1 MTSASRLLL
10 VLLLPFAALAC
21 DSDGGAAL
29 EDIADISG
37 VDADTHSE
45 SADAGGDTPSTGDAE
60 ETDPSFV
67 LGVNIT
73 GQSTP
78 SSFNALPE
86 GEDLLVEY
94 GPQGLW
100 MVVLAFKTKGLF
112 EVPLLIK
119 ASVESQG
126 MLQGEFTMT
135 GQELLPG
142 PDGYAYFYN
151 FFLVV
156 SDPEV
161 AGSPGIISFSVTDAA
176 GVTHEVVREVQLVG
190 GLETLNDTQG
200 N

>member
-10 VLLLPFAALAC
+10 VLLLPFVALAC

-29 EDIADISG
+29 EEIADISAG
-37 VDADTHSE
+37 GEDSD
-45 SADAGGDTPSTGDAE
+45 SADSAEDTPSTSDVE
-60 ETDPSFV
+60 EEDPSFV

-73 GQSTP
+73 GQSIP
-78 SSFNALPE
+78 GSFSELPE
-86 GEDLLVEY
+86 GDELLVEY

-100 MVVLAFKTKGLF
+100 MVVLAFKTKDLFDGL
-112 EVPLLIK
+112 LLIK
-119 ASVESQG
+119 AAVESEG

-135 GQELLPG
+135 GQEIIPG
-142 PDGYAYFYN
+142 PGGYGYFYN

-161 AGSPGIISFSVTDAA
+161 AGSPGVVSFSVTDTA

>member
-10 VLLLPFAALAC
+10 ALLLPFAALAC

-29 EDIADISG
+29 ESADTS
-37 VDADTHSE
+37 VMEEDTHSD
-45 SADAGGDTPSTGDAE
+45 SADSAEDTPSTSDVGEA
-60 ETDPSFV
+60 DPSFV

-78 SSFNALPE
+78 SSFSALPE
-86 GEDLLVEY
+86 GEELLVEY

-119 ASVESQG
+119 AAVESQG

-156 SDPEV
+156 SDPDV
-161 AGSPGIISFSVTDAA
+161 AGSPGVISFSVTDAA

>member
-10 VLLLPFAALAC
+10 LLGALLLAGC
-21 DSDGGAAL
+21 DSDAGGPAF
-29 EDIADISG
+29 EG
-37 VDADTHSE
+37 
-45 SADAGGDTPSTGDAE
+45 ADAASTESGEDAVQSTPDAE
-60 ETDPSFV
+60 ESLLDADVEGSDPPFV

-73 GQSTP
+73 GQSVP
-78 SSFNALPE
+78 NSFSELPE
-86 GEDLLVEY
+86 GNELLVEY

-112 EVPLLIK
+112 EEPLLIK

-142 PDGYAYFYN
+142 PGGYAYFYN

-156 SDPEV
+156 SDPQV
-161 AGSPGIISFSVTDAA
+161 AGSPGIITLSVTDDA
-176 GVTHEVVREVQLVG
+176 GYSLEVVRSVALVG
-190 GLETLNDTQG
+190 GLATLEE
-200 N
+200 